1 MVVYQ
6 YPFKEKLNIPPSVLA
21 LGFFDGV
28 HIAHRDLMKTAK
40 EEARKRGISF
50 GIFTFSSGGIKQDSA
65 KIYSDEEKAEIFK
78 ELGVDFTVFADF
90 PAISGCSP
98 ECFVKDILCR
108 DLNCKAC
115 VAGFNFRFG
124 KGASGGANELSR
136 LMKDAG
142 AEAIIR
148 EEIKGEGGVTLST
161 SLIRNLISDGRIS
174 EANRILVIPYNI
186 KGRVLHGRAVGR
198 SIGFPTVNTEIEK
211 GRIVPMLGVYASAIP
226 IDGRI
231 YLGVTNVGVCPTFE
245 KRQVHLETNII
256 GFEGDLYGRE
266 LRIYL
271 LDFIRPEKAFSSP
284 DELKMQINVDKNTV
298 INRYGDI
305 KWQELGLK

>member
-6 YPFKEKLNIPPSVLA
+6 YPFKEKLNIPSSVLA

-78 ELGVDFTVFADF
+78 ELGADFTVFADF

-198 SIGFPTVNTEIEK
+198 SIGFPTVNIPLAENHL
-211 GRIVPMLGVYASAIP
+211 VLPSGVYATATRTDAGEFPS
-226 IDGRI
+226 
-231 YLGVTNVGVCPTFE
+231 VTNVGTCPTFGE
-245 KRQVHLETNII
+245 RSIHAETHLCAFSGN
-256 GFEGDLYGRE
+256 LYGQEIEIRFLSR
-266 LRIYL
+266 LR
-271 LDFIRPEKAFSSP
+271 DEQVFSSK
-284 DELKMQINVDKNTV
+284 EMLIKQINVDKNKAMEV
-298 INRYGDI
+298 Y
-305 KWQELGLK
+305 KAWQEAGRS